1 MESEADRIGV
11 LLMKKAGFNVYEA
24 VEMWKRMDAAGSGQ
38 EVLEFASTH
47 PSSGRRVKDLEEII
61 RGL

>member
-1 MESEADRIGV
+1 
-11 LLMKKAGFNVYEA
+11 MKKAGFNVYEA